1 VIRDTVNA
9 LQVTYKM
16 IPAYESPAAV
26 IDVTALILA
35 DLVFG
40 FHVTKKIRTQ
50 AKGLNLA
57 VADGTTV
64 FALVHST
71 EVFPIQVSGG
81 RHGDWRNSLIGS
93 FVK

>member
-9 LQVTYKM
+9 LQVTCKM

-40 FHVTKKIRTQ
+40 FHVTKKIRT
-50 AKGLNLA
+50 
-57 VADGTTV
+57 
-64 FALVHST
+64 
-71 EVFPIQVSGG
+71 
-81 RHGDWRNSLIGS
+81 
-93 FVK
+93 